1 MTEVD
6 QEVAATGT
14 EEAPESGTDDVLE
27 ELPVLPL
34 REMVVYPLTTV
45 PLTVGRPR
53 SVRAI
58 EHANQNGGAIVLASQ
73 RDPDARPQSLDDFFP
88 VGIRAQVRRAFR
100 GQDGTQQ
107 VLIEALGRVDL
118 TGITHAQPHIVA
130 TARPRL
136 DVEHE
141 HRSPS
146 G

>member
-1 MTEVD
+1 MQDVD
-6 QEVAATGT
+6 DGRRPQEA
-14 EEAPESGTDDVLE
+14 EEAAPVGDEELIE

-58 EHANQNGGAIVLASQ
+58 EQANQSGGSIILASQ
-73 RDPDARPQSLDDFFP
+73 REPDSRPRSLDDFFP

-107 VLIEALGRVDL
+107 V
-118 TGITHAQPHIVA
+118 
-130 TARPRL
+130 
-136 DVEHE
+136 
-141 HRSPS
+141 
-146 G
+146 